1 MIAEANAAHI
11 QFVPTI
17 IIGEHIF
24 DESVTE
30 EELRG
35 YIENKMETATVAVS
49 IFIFNLRRYYF
60 PLLHR
65 LNHILLL
72 VRQSYS
78 YHDRYHVQSLQLVGQ
93 FVQLKLN
100 LNVDECLKCDEQ
112 SNFNFCCLPL
122 SATKW
127 LVNHD
132 FRIW

>member
-49 IFIFNLRRYYF
+49 IFYF
-60 PLLHR
+60 
-65 LNHILLL
+65 
-72 VRQSYS
+72 
-78 YHDRYHVQSLQLVGQ
+78 
-93 FVQLKLN
+93 
-100 LNVDECLKCDEQ
+100 
-112 SNFNFCCLPL
+112 
-122 SATKW
+122 
-127 LVNHD
+127 
-132 FRIW
+132 